1 MLIACTVLVNND
13 EDDDAVAVGEWEKV
27 KLRTMAEVCLLVVT
41 DSELTLWT
49 PSSKL

>member
-27 KLRTMAEVCLLVVT
+27 KLRTMAEVCLLVGSHRLRINFVNT
-41 DSELTLWT
+41 EQ
-49 PSSKL
+49 